1 MSSLGCDNLHREAM
15 AIERDLHEL
24 LYCHDCVIVPEWGG
38 FLTHYRSAR
47 LDEARSLVHPP
58 GKDISFNKSLVR
70 NDGLL
75 ADRLAKREGIA
86 FDVASARIDAEVE
99 GWRRVLHN
107 DGRLELPHIGIF
119 YHDAEH
125 NLQFDPDRR
134 SDHLKDGFGL
144 RPVTAVPVEQLR
156 STPVI
161 PITRPTLI
169 PAEKQSDRR
178 VPYAWIAAAVT
189 AVLFGAGAWF
199 LNTQGERMKW
209 DAMADLFAP
218 VERTYDPA
226 TIAQPRNV
234 ANAGLFSLPEGS
246 DGIRTLPLGE
256 GDSVL
261 LTVDLGSPIAEPAV
275 ADTTHVAVPVA
286 KPVASA
292 TNQRLRFHIIGGC
305 FAQPENAERFL
316 AELRTKG
323 YAAERLPLHGELHP
337 VTFGSYADRSEA
349 LKALEDLR
357 ATSSR
362 QAWLLVR

>member
-1 MSSLGCDNLHREAM
+1 M

-86 FDVASARIDAEVE
+86 FDAATARIDAEVA
-99 GWRRVLHN
+99 GWRRVLLS

-144 RPVTAVPVEQLR
+144 RPVAAVPVEQVR
-156 STPVI
+156 STAVI
-161 PITRPTLI
+161 PITRPAAAPLEEGRDMRI
-169 PAEKQSDRR
+169 PYLWA
-178 VPYAWIAAAVT
+178 AAAVT
-189 AVLFGAGAWF
+189 AILFGAGA
-199 LNTQGERMKW
+199 LYLSSKGEHMQW
-209 DAMADLFAP
+209 DDMAALFTPA
-218 VERTYDPA
+218 ERTYDPA
-226 TIAQPRNV
+226 TIPEPRSV
-234 ANAGLFSLPEGS
+234 ANAGFFSLPEES

-256 GDSVL
+256 GDSVS
-261 LTVDLGSPIAEPAV
+261 LTVDLGAPIVEPAP
-275 ADTTHVAVPVA
+275 ADTTRVAMPVTEPVSSTLV
-286 KPVASA
+286 KPS
-292 TNQRLRFHIIGGC
+292 RFHIVGGC

-323 YAAERLPLHGELHP
+323 YDAVRLSMYGELHP
-337 VTFGSYADRSEA
+337 VAFGSYADRGEA
-349 LKALEDLR
+349 LEALAGVR
-357 ATSSR
+357 AAGSQ

>member
-1 MSSLGCDNLHREAM
+1 MKFLGCDNLHREAM

-86 FDVASARIDAEVE
+86 FDVASARIDAEVD
-99 GWRRVLHN
+99 GWRRVLHS

-144 RPVTAVPVEQLR
+144 RPVSAVPVEQPR
-156 STPVI
+156 SIPVI
-161 PITRPTLI
+161 PISKAATISGEQPM
-169 PAEKQSDRR
+169 DRR

-199 LNTQGERMKW
+199 LNTQGDRIHW
-209 DAMADLFAP
+209 DEIAAVFAP
-218 VERTYDPA
+218 AERTYDPT
-226 TIAQPRNV
+226 TIPSPRTV
-234 ANAGLFSLPEGS
+234 ANAGLFSLPEGP
-246 DGIRTLPLGE
+246 DGVRTLPLGE

-261 LTVDLGSPIAEPAV
+261 LTVDLGTPSVEPA
-275 ADTTHVAVPVA
+275 APDTTHVAMPVTEG
-286 KPVASA
+286 AS
-292 TNQRLRFHIIGGC
+292 TSSIKRSRFHIIGGC

-323 YAAERLPLHGELHP
+323 YNAVRLSEYGELHP
-337 VTFGSYADRSEA
+337 VAYGSYSERNAALEA
-349 LKALEDLR
+349 LANVR
-357 ATSSR
+357 SSGSH